1 MLTIAKKLV
10 KFSFLCLFLLT
21 PLQALAQIEQK
32 SSLEPELIN
41 ALLDFHIYENTPY
54 AFTTKDL
61 NSDGVE
67 EVLVLLYGSHWC
79 GSGGCTLLVLTKVE
93 ESWKVDSK
101 VPTVNTP
108 VKLTTYQSENWFDLS
123 VIESGGG
130 NLNRFFVRLS
140 RKNNTYVK
148 SEGLSRKKFDESEL
162 VFELKPKIHMLKAQ

>member
-1 MLTIAKKLV
+1 
-10 KFSFLCLFLLT
+10 
-21 PLQALAQIEQK
+21 
-32 SSLEPELIN
+32 
-41 ALLDFHIYENTPY
+41 
-54 AFTTKDL
+54 
-61 NSDGVE
+61 
-67 EVLVLLYGSHWC
+67 
-79 GSGGCTLLVLTKVE
+79 KVE

-148 SEGLSRKKFDESEL
+148 SEGLSRKKFDKSEL
-162 VFELKPKIHMLKAQ
+162 VFELKPKIHMLKAK